1 MNQNLTTEELEAQL
15 GDQFRATRLRQNLT
29 QAEVADRA
37 GVALNALRAL
47 EAGQGA
53 RVATLV
59 RVVRALGKLEWL
71 AMLHAEPS
79 VSPMQMLKS
88 SVPRQR
94 AGRTRNSQKLHSS
107 SSVDKP

>member
-59 RVVRALGKLEWL
+59 RVVRALEKLEWL

>member
-59 RVVRALGKLEWL
+59 RVVRALGKREWL
-71 AMLHAEPS
+71 TMLHAEPGI
-79 VSPMQMLKS
+79 SPMQMLKS
-88 SVPRQR
+88 STPRQR
-94 AGRTRNSQKLHSS
+94 AGRTRNSQQPRSS
-107 SSVDKP
+107 SGGEKP